1 MAVSNRKKTPRSRLL
16 SRIGIAVVVL
26 LGLLAGYLL
35 LFPNVGKPRQP
46 YLYIPTG
53 ATYQQVLDSLE
64 AGNFVRD
71 RTSFDFVANRVG
83 YPEQVQAG
91 RYEIKQAMSLVEIV
105 RMLRAGSQS
114 PVKLVVPKMRTE
126 ADFVKL
132 LAGQL
137 EPSVEDMETLLQD
150 TVYLD
155 SLGLK
160 RETLFAA
167 VFPDTYEFYWN
178 TTPKKAFGK
187 FYKASQAFWT
197 DARKAAAKAQGLSVA
212 EVATLASIVE
222 EETQNVPEK
231 PTIASVYLNRYRKGM
246 KLQADPTAR
255 FAGGDFTIKR
265 VTSKQTGIASP
276 YNTYYVKGLPPGPIC
291 TPSKSSLEAVLK
303 APKTDY
309 LFFCAK
315 EDFSGSHNFAATYAE
330 HMVNARKFQKAM
342 NERGIH

>member
-1 MAVSNRKKTPRSRLL
+1 MALSNRKKTSPARLL
-16 SRIGIAVVVL
+16 PRIGIAIVVL

-35 LFPNVGKPRQP
+35 LFPNVGKTRQP

-53 ATYQQVLDSLE
+53 ATYQQVRDSLAE
-64 AGNFVRD
+64 GRFVRD
-71 RTSFDFVANRVG
+71 LTSFDFVAARVG
-83 YPEQVQAG
+83 YPEHVQAG
-91 RYEIKQAMSLVEIV
+91 RYEIKGAMSLVEIV

-126 ADFVKL
+126 EDFVKL
-132 LAGQL
+132 LAGSL
-137 EPSVEDMETLLQD
+137 EPSVEAIENMLQD
-150 TVYLD
+150 TAYLD

-178 TTPKKAFGK
+178 TTPRKAFGK
-187 FYKASQAFWT
+187 FYKASKVFWT
-197 DARKAAAKAQGLSVA
+197 DARKAAAKAQGLTVA
-212 EVATLASIVE
+212 QVATVASIVE

-265 VTSKQTGIASP
+265 VTSRQTGIASP
-276 YNTYYVKGLPPGPIC
+276 YNTYYTAGLPPGPIC

-315 EDFSGSHNFAATYAE
+315 EDFSGSHNFAATYE
-330 HMVNARKFQKAM
+330 QHMVNARKFQQAM
-342 NERGIH
+342 DARGIH